1 MKITEYLLLRRKL
14 FIIALLSAIFII
26 AVSATMN
33 AQEDPPR
40 PITATATQSLI
51 FGTFYQGA
59 SGGTVTINS
68 GGARSNGGT
77 VVLLTSGIFS
87 QAIFEIVGNI
97 GTPVSFLK
105 PTSSL
110 TDGNGHSLTLV
121 IDDTNPGTTFV
132 LTNSYPNPTLL
143 YIGGILTIGS
153 PAVNPPGSY
162 NGTFDITFVQE

>member
-1 MKITEYLLLRRKL
+1 MKLTEYILLSRKL
-14 FIIALLSAIFII
+14 YLIPLLSAIFIF
-26 AVSATMN
+26 SLSGTLN

-59 SGGTVTINS
+59 AGGTVTVNS
-68 GGARSNGGT
+68 TGIRSSGGT

-105 PTSSL
+105 PTSTLS
-110 TDGNGHSLTLV
+110 DGNGHSLTLV
-121 IDDTNPGTTFV
+121 IGDTNPGTTFV

-153 PAVNPPGSY
+153 PAANPPGSY